1 MNIINAIF
9 NRPTEGTPSVGYKK
23 DVTDEA
29 EQSIINT
36 LLIGVVLG
44 TIGLIGYPIS
54 IDKIDASFIF
64 IGILLAIS
72 TFIVGFFTGTLFGM
86 PKRNSE
92 MNSDYSLNNS
102 LVEISDWLTKIIVGL
117 GLVNLKE
124 IPIYLKN
131 LGSYISESSSNN
143 VQSFKIF
150 SICVVI
156 YFSVFGLYIGYN
168 YMRLV
173 LSQKYK
179 ESDENLLRKE
189 LVKKEIETE
198 ELKSTLKKDKLQ
210 KNKLIQAVNQQ
221 AFEETDLLND
231 SYLTEMKENA
241 YKKYK
246 SGLILYRDDPQKAQW
261 GGRSIVNNR
270 ELKADVQ
277 EFETNIYRINIQV
290 ISTNPEVYPLED
302 GEIVLFALHQTF
314 GEPPFRYVKVENG
327 SANLSLISY
336 GSFTIGAYVDQGKT
350 ELELDLAELP
360 NVSEF
365 FRIN

>member
-1 MNIINAIF
+1 MNIIDIIL
-9 NRPTEGTPSVGYKK
+9 NRPTEVSPVVDHKK
-23 DVTDEA
+23 DVTDDA
-29 EQSIINT
+29 EQSIIYT

-54 IDKIDASFIF
+54 IDKIDTSFIF

-92 MNSDYSLNNS
+92 LNSDYSLNNS

-117 GLVNLKE
+117 GLVNLKQ

-131 LGSYISESSSNN
+131 LGLYISESSNSN
-143 VQSFKIF
+143 VQSFKVF

-179 ESDENLLRKE
+179 EADENVLRKE

-198 ELKSTLKKDKLQ
+198 ELKSTLQKGQLQ
-210 KNKLIQAVNQQ
+210 KDKLIQAVNQQ
-221 AFEETDLLND
+221 PDEEINLLDDTYINK
-231 SYLTEMKENA
+231 MKENA
-241 YKKYK
+241 FKKYK
-246 SGLILYRDDPQKAQW
+246 NGLLFYSDDPQKKQW
-261 GGRSIVNNR
+261 GGNAKANNR

-277 EFETNIYRINIQV
+277 EFTTNIYRINIQV
-290 ISTNPEVYPLED
+290 ISTNPEEYPLEEGD
-302 GEIVLFALHQTF
+302 VVLFALHQSF

-327 SANLSLISY
+327 SAKLSLISY
-336 GSFTIGAYVDQGKT
+336 GSFTIGAYVDHGST

-360 NVSEF
+360 NVSDYF
-365 FRIN
+365 KMN